1 MDTDRTS
8 ELEPDPDAGSGISC
22 QHQEDATYIT
32 LWGEV
37 DAALREAASDAMS
50 AVVSRPAQTPLAVDA
65 RDVTFLDSSGVAF
78 ILQLYM
84 LGQETGA
91 PVHLLEPS
99 EAVTEVLE
107 MIGMGGRIPIKHEE
121 QHAGA

>member
-1 MDTDRTS
+1 MDIDRTT
-8 ELEPDPDAGSGISC
+8 ELEPDPGSGISC
-22 QHQEDATYIT
+22 QHQEDGTYLT

-50 AVVSRPAQTPLAVDA
+50 TVVARRDVTPIVLDV

-78 ILQLYM
+78 ILQIYM

-91 PVHLLEPS
+91 PVRLLEPS
-99 EAVTEVLE
+99 EAVVEVLD
-107 MIGMGGRIPIKHEE
+107 MVGMAGRIPVLREE
-121 QHAGA
+121 QPAGA